1 MLGSSAAMAS
11 ATGGS
16 AAIVSSTGGSA
27 AIVSATGGSAAV
39 SAAGGTGAS
48 AASATIS
55 AFHAKTKQSHS
66 KMLTGV
72 KCLSLPL
79 LLPVHF
85 PPAQK
90 PNQTQL
96 TCFQGSHGAILVRI
110 ASHSGLLS
118 SCSCHRK
125 TA

>member
-1 MLGSSAAMAS
+1 MLGSAAMASSMGASAAMAS

-27 AIVSATGGSAAV
+27 AV
-39 SAAGGTGAS
+39 SAAGGTGVS

-55 AFHAKTKQSHS
+55 AFHAKTKQSCS
-66 KMLTGV
+66 KMLTDV

-85 PPAQK
+85 PPATQK
-90 PNQTQL
+90 PNQTQHIAK
-96 TCFQGSHGAILVRI
+96 TTAILLHGRI
-110 ASHSGLLS
+110 S
-118 SCSCHRK
+118 
-125 TA
+125 T